1 MSVLRSTSQRSIAPS
16 ERRAVS
22 NICHMDQTMAII
34 LAAFIVLV
42 PVLSTFLGAE
52 SRPDF
57 LRVDRKSEHPAVG
70 SLRPEDWPP
79 SEFER

>member
-1 MSVLRSTSQRSIAPS
+1 
-16 ERRAVS
+16 
-22 NICHMDQTMAII
+22 MDQTMAII

-57 LRVDRKSEHPAVG
+57 LRVDRRDRFRMSG
-70 SLRPEDWPP
+70 SMNPKDWPP
-79 SEFER
+79 SEFDR

>member
-1 MSVLRSTSQRSIAPS
+1 
-16 ERRAVS
+16 
-22 NICHMDQTMAII
+22 MDQTMAII
-34 LAAFIVLV
+34 FAAFIVLV

-57 LRVDRKSEHPAVG
+57 LRVDRKPRYRMVG
-70 SLRPEDWPP
+70 SMKPEDWPP

>member
-1 MSVLRSTSQRSIAPS
+1 
-16 ERRAVS
+16 
-22 NICHMDQTMAII
+22 MDPTAIGII
-34 LAAFIVLV
+34 LLAYIVIV

-57 LRVDRKSEHPAVG
+57 LRVDRRPRSRWAG
-70 SLRPEDWPP
+70 SMNPKDWPP

>member
-1 MSVLRSTSQRSIAPS
+1 
-16 ERRAVS
+16 
-22 NICHMDQTMAII
+22 MDQTLGII
-34 LAAFIVLV
+34 FLAFLVLV

-57 LRVDRKSEHPAVG
+57 LRVDRKPRYRMVG
-70 SLRPEDWPP
+70 SMDPKDWPP